1 MSALNFPDNPTP
13 GQQYIDPN
21 GKVWTY
27 NGVVWNAS
35 IDGPIVGATGV
46 SGFSGNSG
54 ATGTSGFSG
63 QNGTIGSDGATG
75 ATGISGFSGT
85 SGFSGFSGI
94 SGYSGD
100 TGATGSGTSG
110 FSGYSGTQSNI
121 AVSDQGSLLT
131 SSVSSFNFVG
141 DLVTA
146 TTVGGA
152 GAVTVTVENPPPV
165 YSNTIYSWGLNTSG
179 ALGDNTIID
188 RCSPV
193 SVVGGF
199 TDWSQITGGA
209 AIRTN
214 GTAWAWGV
222 GTYGRLGDNTTVS
235 KRSPV
240 SVIGGFCD
248 WCNISSNLL
257 TALGVR
263 TNGSAWGWGNNQY
276 GKLGDNSTVDKSSPV
291 SVVGGFTD
299 WCQVSAGRRMSHG
312 LRTNGTAW
320 GWGSPRFG
328 RMGNNSGAITNIPS
342 PVSVVGGFTD
352 WCQISAGYNHSLAVR
367 QNGTAWGWGQNV
379 YGRLG
384 DNSTVDKSSPVS
396 VVGGFTN
403 WCQVSA
409 GPYSSLG
416 VRQNG
421 TAWAWGSAKW
431 GILGDGGAATF
442 YNTGCKSSP
451 VSVVGGFTDW
461 CQVSISALYVSS
473 KRVSALGVRQNGTAW
488 GWGSNDSSF
497 QLGDGTATNRGSP
510 VSVAGGFTDW
520 CQVFSAGQRSF
531 GLRSSIV

>member
-141 DLVTA
+141 GLVTS

-165 YSNTIYSWGLNTSG
+165 YSNTTWSWGQNKFFGTPSG
-179 ALGDNTIID
+179 KLGDNTTVD
-188 RCSPV
+188 KSSPV

-199 TDWSQITGGA
+199 TDWCQISAGKAFVGHSVA
-209 AIRTN
+209 VRTN
-214 GTAWAWGV
+214 GTAWAWGAASV
-222 GTYGRLGDNTTVS
+222 GQLGDGTTANKSSPVSVVGGYTDWSQVSAGADHSLGLRTNGTAWAWGANNYGKLGDNTTANKS
-235 KRSPV
+235 SPV
-240 SVIGGFCD
+240 SVVGGYTD
-248 WCNISSNLL
+248 WSQVS
-257 TALGVR
+257 AGYSHSLGLR
-263 TNGSAWGWGNNQY
+263 TNGTAWAWGQGSN
-276 GKLGDNSTVDKSSPV
+276 GKLGDNSTADKSSPV

-299 WCQVSAGRRMSHG
+299 WCQVSAG
-312 LRTNGTAW
+312 
-320 GWGSPRFG
+320 GSYH
-328 RMGNNSGAITNIPS
+328 
-342 PVSVVGGFTD
+342 SV
-352 WCQISAGYNHSLAVR
+352 AVR
-367 QNGTAWGWGQNV
+367 QNSTIWSWGRNYRGE
-379 YGRLG
+379 LG
-384 DNSTVDKSSPVS
+384 DNT
-396 VVGGFTN
+396 
-403 WCQVSA
+403 
-409 GPYSSLG
+409 
-416 VRQNG
+416 G
-421 TAWAWGSAKW
+421 TAR
-431 GILGDGGAATF
+431 
-442 YNTGCKSSP
+442 SSP

-461 CQVSISALYVSS
+461 CQVSAGTSAHSV
-473 KRVSALGVRQNGTAW
+473 AVRTNGTAW
-488 GWGSNDSSF
+488 SWGAGF
-497 QLGDGTATNRGSP
+497 YGAIGDNTTVSKSSP
-510 VSVAGGFTDW
+510 VSVIGGFTDW
-520 CQVFSAGQRSF
+520 CQVSAGNYFSLAIRSTAT
-531 GLRSSIV
+531 